1 MKVTRQTNELLSEEE
16 ARDLTDFIMFSQS
29 KVILRLSPE
38 LAQGKVSYPQFFLL
52 TYLTEEDS
60 LTISNIARMMGHSTA
75 AATGMVDKLEEMG
88 YVTRFQASADRR
100 KTMVRI
106 TREGSQL
113 VERMR
118 TNIAKDLALLMHNQ
132 DGRKT
137 FRKVNQIITHDK
149 PSRAAR

>member
-29 KVILRLSPE
+29 KVILKLSPE

-149 PSRAAR
+149 SSRAAR

>member
-1 MKVTRQTNELLSEEE
+1 MKVTRQTNEFLSEEE
-16 ARDLTDFIMFSQS
+16 ARNLTDFIMFSQS
-29 KVILRLSPE
+29 NVILRLSPE

-52 TYLTEEDS
+52 TYLTGEDS
-60 LTISNIARMMGHSTA
+60 LTISSIARMMGHSTA

-106 TREGSQL
+106 TQEGSEL

-118 TNIAKDLALLMHNQ
+118 TSIARDLALLMHNQ

-137 FRKVNQIITHDK
+137 FRKVNQIITRDK
-149 PSRAAR
+149 PGRAVR

>member
-29 KVILRLSPE
+29 KVILKLSPE

>member
-149 PSRAAR
+149 SSRAAR